1 MGPPAPPVI
10 QLPASYA
17 TLPTRQVKVS
27 HIPASSP
34 TPTPVLLVTLNRPDK
49 NNAFTEIMKEDM
61 EMIYQLVDLD
71 DRVKAVVLTGAGRMF
86 CAGADLEAGFLGSST
101 KAGGPTREKTERD
114 VDHRDGY
121 VNPNPTAVNPFP
133 VERSQGYDS
142 GGRIS
147 LAIHHCSKP
156 TIAAMN
162 GSAVGVGMT
171 MTLPCAIRVV
181 SATAKCGFV
190 FARRGLIM
198 EACSSF
204 FLPRLIGLSRAI
216 HLCTTGAVYPAS
228 HPLFSQLFSE
238 VLPTPEATVARAI
251 ELATEIAENT
261 SVVSTKLMRDLM
273 YRGADS
279 AEGAHLL
286 DSKVIHG
293 LFGGKDN
300 NEGIQSFFQ
309 KRAPNF
315 QGKFP
320 DDAPAAYP
328 WWEQTNVDYKPVAGK
343 GASKL

>member
-1 MGPPAPPVI
+1 M
-10 QLPASYA
+10 
-17 TLPTRQVKVS
+17 R
-27 HIPASSP
+27 
-34 TPTPVLLVTLNRPDK
+34 
-49 NNAFTEIMKEDM
+49 EDM
-61 EMIYQLVDLD
+61 EMIYQMIDLD

-86 CAGADLEAGFLGSST
+86 CAGADLEAGFVGSTT
-101 KAGGPTREKTERD
+101 KAGGPTQGKTERD
-114 VDHRDGY
+114 IDHRDGY
-121 VNPNPTAVNPFP
+121 VKQSPRHFP
-133 VERSQGYDS
+133 LERSQGYDS
-142 GGRIS
+142 GGRVS
-147 LAIHHCSKP
+147 LAIHNCSKP
-156 TIAAMN
+156 TVVAMN

-190 FARRGLIM
+190 FARRGIIM
-198 EACSSF
+198 EACSSY

-228 HPLFSQLFSE
+228 SPLLSQLFSE
-238 VLPTPEATVARAI
+238 VLPTPEATLARAI

-286 DSKVIHG
+286 DSKIIHG

-300 NEGIQSFFQ
+300 NEGVQSFFQ

-328 WWEQTNVDYKPVAGK
+328 WWEQTNIGYRPVAAK
-343 GASKL
+343 GTSKL

>member
-1 MGPPAPPVI
+1 MASRLAAPPVV

-17 TLPTRQVKVS
+17 DLPVQQVKVS

-49 NNAFTEIMKEDM
+49 NNAFTDQMRE
-61 EMIYQLVDLD
+61 EMQLIYQLIDLD

-86 CAGADLEAGFLGSST
+86 CAGADLEAGFLGSTNKS
-101 KAGGPTREKTERD
+101 GGPTRGKSERD
-114 VDHRDGY
+114 IDHRDGY
-121 VNPNPTAVNPFP
+121 VNRLVNIFP

-142 GGRIS
+142 GGRVS
-147 LAIHHCSKP
+147 LAIHNCSKP
-156 TIAAMN
+156 TIAAIN
-162 GSAVGVGMT
+162 GSGVGVGMT

-190 FARRGLIM
+190 FARRGIVM
-198 EACSSF
+198 EATSSF

-228 HPLFSQLFSE
+228 HPLLSQLFSE
-238 VLPTPEATVARAI
+238 VLPTPEATVARGI
-251 ELATEIAENT
+251 EIATEVAQNT
-261 SVVSTKLMRDLM
+261 SLVSTKLMRDMM

-286 DSKVIHG
+286 DSKLIHG

-300 NEGIQSFFQ
+300 NEGVSSFFE
-309 KRAPNF
+309 KRPPNF

-320 DDAPAAYP
+320 DDAPASWP
-328 WWEQTNVDYKPVAGK
+328 WWEQVNVDYKPVAGK

>member
-1 MGPPAPPVI
+1 LFSSPACLQSVAVMGPPAPPVI

-101 KAGGPTREKTERD
+101 KSGGPTKEKFERD
-114 VDHRDGY
+114 VDHRDG
-121 VNPNPTAVNPFP
+121 
-133 VERSQGYDS
+133 

-156 TIAAMN
+156 TIAAIN

-216 HLCTTGAVYPAS
+216 HLCTTGAVYQATN
-228 HPLFSQLFSE
+228 PLFSQLFSE

-251 ELATEIAENT
+251 ELATEIALNT

-286 DSKVIHG
+286 DSKIIHG

-320 DDAPAAYP
+320 EDAPGAYP
-328 WWEQTNVDYKPVAGK
+328 WWEQVNVDYKPIAGK